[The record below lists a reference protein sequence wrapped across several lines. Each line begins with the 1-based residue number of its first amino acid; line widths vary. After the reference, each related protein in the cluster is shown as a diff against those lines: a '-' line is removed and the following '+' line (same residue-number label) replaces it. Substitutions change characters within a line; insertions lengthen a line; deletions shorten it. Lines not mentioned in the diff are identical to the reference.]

1 MPLIWNFFLFCSL
14 RHLINTLRVKS
25 WHLLLRTFV
34 WFGTLL
40 HWLILIF
47 LFCGLFLEKRNTLC
61 FALNL
66 RVLVISLV
74 RSHLYLGWLPKVLLL
89 CHIVHICLL
98 KFSKSWN
105 ALMMYYWLPFRRS
118 IIISF
123 LSWIYNFETH
133 GRIFIKIQVQVR
145 EHILVLG
152 I

>member
-14 RHLINTLRVKS
+14 GHLINTLRVKS
-25 WHLLLRTFV
+25 RHLLLRTFV

-66 RVLVISLV
+66 WVLVISLV
-74 RSHLYLGWLPKVLLL
+74 RSHLYFGWLPKVLLL

-98 KFSKSWN
+98 EFSKSWN
-105 ALMMYYWLPFRRS
+105 ALVINYWLPFRRS

-133 GRIFIKIQVQVR
+133 GRIFVKIQVQVR